1 MKLHAILWSC
11 FQAIFEGTPAIL
23 EHVLSSPSQTASS
36 ISWQPCGNLASH
48 QLECGRLSVPLD
60 YANPS
65 VGMASLSIM
74 RLLADPETRL
84 GSLFTNPGG
93 PGIQGTGD
101 YMRWRGPEIMEQSG
115 GRYDIVR
122 SLHLSLCTCGIT

>member
-1 MKLHAILWSC
+1 M
-11 FQAIFEGTPAIL
+11 
-23 EHVLSSPSQTASS
+23 
-36 ISWQPCGNLASH
+36 
-48 QLECGRLSVPLD
+48 PLD